1 MRHYNHGLKIDVAIE
16 RGSQM
21 STIKIVCGKCIKTFK
36 EHHSK
41 IRNGLSITCP
51 ACALPIVFDSNSEDL
66 NTRKALTAA
75 RQFRLQASA
84 DLRRQ

>member
-1 MRHYNHGLKIDVAIE
+1 MDVAIE
-16 RGSQM
+16 PVADVQDQN
-21 STIKIVCGKCIKTFK
+21 CWGKCTKTFK

-41 IRNGLSITCP
+41 VRSGLSATCP
-51 ACALPIVFDSNSEDL
+51 ACGQLSVFDSNSEYL

-75 RQFRLQASA
+75 QQFRLQASA